1 MKNGDH
7 ITCEIKRLE
16 NGVLYINPSYAL
28 ASYGVDWA
36 EVERVESKDT
46 YTVVVTSGER
56 YTGTIERVPAKDE
69 ATANFKIS
77 PNGSPIAVKSNEV
90 VTVRPVEEGFWEQ
103 QTGAINAGFNFTQ
116 GNSSAQLQISGN
128 TDYRQERW
136 SRGIP
141 VRSSIC

>member
-1 MKNGDH
+1 MSKPGRSGSLGHSIVFAIVIFVCASASILAKQKDDVVIMKNGDH

-69 ATANFKIS
+69 ATANFKI
-77 PNGSPIAVKSNEV
+77 
-90 VTVRPVEEGFWEQ
+90 
-103 QTGAINAGFNFTQ
+103 
-116 GNSSAQLQISGN
+116 
-128 TDYRQERW
+128 
-136 SRGIP
+136 
-141 VRSSIC
+141 